1 MAVEIEGLEFQ
12 IEAKSENAAKG
23 VDALINS
30 FNKLK
35 AATKGGAGLNNISK
49 KLDAIS
55 NAKLSMSG
63 IEKIEDLTKS
73 LNSLSNVKISST
85 ISKRIT
91 EIGASLDGLNLSG
104 VEKVEALST
113 ALQNMQGI
121 QIPNMR
127 NLTGNQTAA
136 PTGTAAPA
144 VDTTGA
150 TSAGAAATAATSGI
164 TKFESQIQAAK
175 DAYKSF
181 TDSLPKGVQVA
192 GSAVS
197 AFGKF
202 TGISYPFVQA
212 KNALGALPAKI
223 KEVVGNLGTLYQKFV
238 DTGGVLGLFGRSIK
252 AVAST
257 LGSKLAAGMKNV
269 TSNLKKMNPVAQI
282 ANGKLGQL
290 FSSLK
295 RIAMYRAIRFFFSQL
310 TAAMEEGIQNLY
322 MYSSLMGGTFKGSMD
337 SLATSFQYLKN
348 SMGAMV
354 APLINMIAPAVDA
367 LIDKFAALL
376 NIVNQFFARLSGAT
390 TFTKAKKAA
399 ASYGDSISG
408 AGKSAKKAAKDIKD
422 ATVGIDEL
430 NIISKND
437 SNSGSGSGGKNYG
450 DMFETVPI
458 DSSISEF
465 TDKLK
470 AALDAG
476 DWKTLGTLLG
486 EKFNEIVDSI
496 DWSGIGHKIGYGL
509 NGAIQTAYWFLKTA
523 DFKNLGNH
531 IAELFNG
538 MLEEIDFTYVGRF
551 LVRIF
556 TSGLDFLIGG
566 LGGLNW
572 SLLGKSIGDFLKGAF
587 NEAQE
592 WIASYDW
599 NKMGKDLWKNLKAC
613 IKGIDFAGVAQSFF
627 KLLGSA
633 LAAAVSFIAGFVQG
647 IWEDITG
654 YFQEYLT
661 NDDGTKKCGLDWVA
675 GLLEGIWDGIKNIGK
690 WIKENVFDP
699 FIDGFKECF
708 GIHSP
713 STVMKEMGG
722 YVVEGFLQGLNK
734 FSEIAGKV
742 KEWAG
747 KVIEW
752 FTKGE
757 DGKGIVEHFKE
768 IGGNIVSGFK
778 DKVGGTYTT
787 VKSNVTTWASKVKDW
802 FSNNSF
808 GGVNSDTFSTFA
820 NNTIEGFRTKV
831 GSAYTN
837 TKTNVTTWASKVKEW
852 FTNSSFGGVNST
864 NFQTFAGNVIEGF
877 RTKVGSAYTTTKSN
891 MVTWATNVKEWFT
904 NSGFG
909 GVNSANF
916 QTFANNVVT
925 GFKDKIGSAYVNTK
939 SNMTTWATN
948 VKNWFSGIASAS
960 AFSGFATSVVDGF
973 KNRIGG
979 YYTAA
984 QGNMSTFGSSV
995 KSWFTAHCSYNGFYN
1010 VASDVVSGFKNGIG
1024 ELYHTCKSTI
1034 SSWGSSIISWFKDK
1048 LDVNS
1053 PSKVFYEIGGFAVAG
1068 FNNAIAQVG
1077 KSTKSVVGTWADS
1090 FTNFSPTMAL
1100 AVDTSALKYYDSAA
1114 FSKSISSN
1122 VQSSTEVSATGF
1134 REAMEDFYHEYVEP
1148 TMVQMADDMR
1158 RQADKEEK
1166 TVVQVGNRVV
1176 TDAVTTQKKANGYS
1190 FTG

>member
-91 EIGASLDGLNLSG
+91 EIGASLDSLDWSG

-127 NLTGNQTAA
+127 NITGNQTAT

-144 VDTTGA
+144 DPAGA
-150 TSAGAAATAATSGI
+150 TNAGAAATAATSGI
-164 TKFESQIQAAK
+164 TQYTSQITAAATQTRGFLGVLQGVGGVFSRAFSAVGGVALKAFQATLKGVSAAAK
-175 DAYKSF
+175 
-181 TDSLPKGVQVA
+181 
-192 GSAVS
+192 SAV
-197 AFGKF
+197 
-202 TGISYPFVQA
+202 
-212 KNALGALPAKI
+212 NACKKLG
-223 KEVVGNLGTLYQKFV
+223 
-238 DTGGVLGLFGRSIK
+238 
-252 AVAST
+252 ST
-257 LGSKLAAGMKNV
+257 IGSKLSSKVKQTTSGM
-269 TSNLKKMNPVAQI
+269 
-282 ANGKLGQL
+282 GQL

-295 RIAMYRAIRFFFSQL
+295 RIAMYRAIRFLFAQL
-310 TAAMEEGIQNLY
+310 TAAMKEGIQNLY

-430 NIISKND
+430 NIISQKD
-437 SNSGSGSGGKNYG
+437 SSGSGSGSKNYG

-531 IAELFNG
+531 IAELLNG
-538 MLEEIDFTYVGRF
+538 AMEEIDFTYLGRL
-551 LVRIF
+551 LVRGV
-556 TSGLDFLIGG
+556 TVALDFMIDL

-572 SLLGKSIGDFLKGAF
+572 SLVGKSIGDFLKGAF

-592 WIASYDW
+592 WIASYNW

-778 DKVGGTYTT
+778 DKVGGIYTT

-837 TKTNVTTWASKVKEW
+837 TKTNVTTWA
-852 FTNSSFGGVNST
+852 
-864 NFQTFAGNVIEGF
+864 
-877 RTKVGSAYTTTKSN
+877 
-891 MVTWATNVKEWFT
+891 TNVKEWFT

-939 SNMTTWATN
+939 SNMTTWASN

-1114 FSKSISSN
+1114 FSRSISSN

-1148 TMVQMADDMR
+1148 TMAQMADDMR

>member
-85 ISKRIT
+85 ISKRLT
-91 EIGASLDGLNLSG
+91 EIGASLDSLDLSG

-127 NLTGNQTAA
+127 NITGNQTAT

-144 VDTTGA
+144 DPAGA
-150 TSAGAAATAATSGI
+150 TNAGAAATAATSGI
-164 TKFESQIQAAK
+164 TQYTSQITAAATQTRGFLGVLQGVGGVFSRAFSAVGGVALKAFQAA
-175 DAYKSF
+175 
-181 TDSLPKGVQVA
+181 LKGVSTA
-192 GSAVS
+192 AKSAV
-197 AFGKF
+197 
-202 TGISYPFVQA
+202 
-212 KNALGALPAKI
+212 NACKKLG
-223 KEVVGNLGTLYQKFV
+223 
-238 DTGGVLGLFGRSIK
+238 
-252 AVAST
+252 ST
-257 LGSKLAAGMKNV
+257 IGSKLSSKVKQTTSGM
-269 TSNLKKMNPVAQI
+269 
-282 ANGKLGQL
+282 GQL

-295 RIAMYRAIRFFFSQL
+295 RIAMYRAIRFLFSQL
-310 TAAMEEGIQNLY
+310 TAAMKEGIQNLY

-430 NIISKND
+430 NIISKN
-437 SNSGSGSGGKNYG
+437 NSGSGSGGKNYG

-551 LVRIF
+551 FVRIF

-572 SLLGKSIGDFLKGAF
+572 SLVGKSIGDFSKGAF

-757 DGKGIVEHFKE
+757 DGKGIVEHFEE
-768 IGGNIVSGFK
+768 IGGNIVSSFK

-787 VKSNVTTWASKVKDW
+787 VKSNVTTWAGKVKDW

-837 TKTNVTTWASKVKEW
+837 TKANVTTWASKVKEW

-877 RTKVGSAYTTTKSN
+877 RTKVGSTYTTTKSN

-909 GVNSANF
+909 GVNSTNF

-939 SNMTTWATN
+939 SNMTTWASN

-995 KSWFTAHCSYNGFYN
+995 KSWFTAYCSYNGFYN
-1010 VASDVVSGFKNGIG
+1010 VASNVVSGFKNGIG

-1114 FSKSISSN
+1114 FSRSISSN
-1122 VQSSTEVSATGF
+1122 VQSSTEISATGF

>member
-91 EIGASLDGLNLSG
+91 EIGASLDSLDWSG

-127 NLTGNQTAA
+127 NITGNQTAT

-144 VDTTGA
+144 DPAGA
-150 TSAGAAATAATSGI
+150 TNAGAAATAATSGI
-164 TKFESQIQAAK
+164 TQYTSQITAAATQTRGFLGVLQGVGGVFSRAFSAVGGVALKAFQATLKGVSAAAK
-175 DAYKSF
+175 
-181 TDSLPKGVQVA
+181 
-192 GSAVS
+192 SAV
-197 AFGKF
+197 
-202 TGISYPFVQA
+202 
-212 KNALGALPAKI
+212 NACKKLG
-223 KEVVGNLGTLYQKFV
+223 
-238 DTGGVLGLFGRSIK
+238 
-252 AVAST
+252 ST
-257 LGSKLAAGMKNV
+257 IGSKLSSKVKQTTSGM
-269 TSNLKKMNPVAQI
+269 
-282 ANGKLGQL
+282 GQL

-295 RIAMYRAIRFFFSQL
+295 RIAMYRAIRFLFAQL
-310 TAAMEEGIQNLY
+310 TAAMKEGIQNLY

-430 NIISKND
+430 NIISQKD
-437 SNSGSGSGGKNYG
+437 SSGSGSGSKNYG

-486 EKFNEIVDSI
+486 EKFKEIVDSI

-531 IAELFNG
+531 IAELLNG
-538 MLEEIDFTYVGRF
+538 AMEEIDFTYLGRL
-551 LVRIF
+551 LVRGV
-556 TSGLDFLIGG
+556 TVALDFMIGL

-572 SLLGKSIGDFLKGAF
+572 SLVGKSIGDFLKGAF

-592 WIASYDW
+592 WIASYNW

-802 FSNNSF
+802 F
-808 GGVNSDTFSTFA
+808 
-820 NNTIEGFRTKV
+820 
-831 GSAYTN
+831 
-837 TKTNVTTWASKVKEW
+837 
-852 FTNSSFGGVNST
+852 TNSSFGGVNST

-939 SNMTTWATN
+939 SNMTTWASN

-1114 FSKSISSN
+1114 FSRSISSN

-1148 TMVQMADDMR
+1148 TMAQMADDMR

>member
-136 PTGTAAPA
+136 PTGTAAP
-144 VDTTGA
+144 VDPAGA
-150 TSAGAAATAATSGI
+150 TNAGAVATAATSGI
-164 TKFESQIQAAK
+164 TKYTSQIIAAATQTRGFLGVLQGVGGVFSRAFSAVGGVALKAFQAA
-175 DAYKSF
+175 
-181 TDSLPKGVQVA
+181 LKGVSTA
-192 GSAVS
+192 AKSAV
-197 AFGKF
+197 
-202 TGISYPFVQA
+202 
-212 KNALGALPAKI
+212 NACKKLG
-223 KEVVGNLGTLYQKFV
+223 
-238 DTGGVLGLFGRSIK
+238 
-252 AVAST
+252 ST
-257 LGSKLAAGMKNV
+257 IGSKLSSKVKQTTSGM
-269 TSNLKKMNPVAQI
+269 
-282 ANGKLGQL
+282 GQL

-295 RIAMYRAIRFFFSQL
+295 RIAMYRAIRFFFAQL
-310 TAAMEEGIQNLY
+310 TAAMKEGIQNLY

-348 SMGAMV
+348 SVGAMV

-430 NIISKND
+430 NIISQKD
-437 SNSGSGSGGKNYG
+437 SSGSGSGSKNYG

-531 IAELFNG
+531 IAELLNG
-538 MLEEIDFTYVGRF
+538 AMEEIDFTYLGRL
-551 LVRIF
+551 LVRGV
-556 TSGLDFLIGG
+556 TVALDFMIGL

-572 SLLGKSIGDFLKGAF
+572 SLVGKSIGDFFKGAF

-592 WIASYDW
+592 WIASYNW

-787 VKSNVTTWASKVKDW
+787 VKSNVTTWA
-802 FSNNSF
+802 
-808 GGVNSDTFSTFA
+808 
-820 NNTIEGFRTKV
+820 
-831 GSAYTN
+831 
-837 TKTNVTTWASKVKEW
+837 
-852 FTNSSFGGVNST
+852 
-864 NFQTFAGNVIEGF
+864 
-877 RTKVGSAYTTTKSN
+877 
-891 MVTWATNVKEWFT
+891 
-904 NSGFG
+904 
-909 GVNSANF
+909 
-916 QTFANNVVT
+916 
-925 GFKDKIGSAYVNTK
+925 
-939 SNMTTWATN
+939 TN

-984 QGNMSTFGSSV
+984 QGNMSTFGSRV

-1114 FSKSISSN
+1114 FSRSISSN

>member
-91 EIGASLDGLNLSG
+91 EIGASLDSLDWSG

-127 NLTGNQTAA
+127 NITGNQTAT

-144 VDTTGA
+144 DPAGA
-150 TSAGAAATAATSGI
+150 TNAGAAATAATSGI
-164 TKFESQIQAAK
+164 TQYTSQITAAATQTRGFLGVLQGVGGVFSRAFSAVGGVALKAFQATLKGVSAAAK
-175 DAYKSF
+175 
-181 TDSLPKGVQVA
+181 
-192 GSAVS
+192 SAV
-197 AFGKF
+197 
-202 TGISYPFVQA
+202 
-212 KNALGALPAKI
+212 NACKKLG
-223 KEVVGNLGTLYQKFV
+223 
-238 DTGGVLGLFGRSIK
+238 
-252 AVAST
+252 ST
-257 LGSKLAAGMKNV
+257 IGSKLSSKVKQTTSGM
-269 TSNLKKMNPVAQI
+269 
-282 ANGKLGQL
+282 GQL

-295 RIAMYRAIRFFFSQL
+295 RIAMYRAIRFLFAQL
-310 TAAMEEGIQNLY
+310 TAAMKEGIQNLY

-430 NIISKND
+430 NIISQKD
-437 SNSGSGSGGKNYG
+437 SSGSGSGSKNYG

-531 IAELFNG
+531 IAELLNG
-538 MLEEIDFTYVGRF
+538 AMEEIDFTYLGRL
-551 LVRIF
+551 LVRGV
-556 TSGLDFLIGG
+556 TVALDFMIGL

-572 SLLGKSIGDFLKGAF
+572 SLVGKSIGDFLKGAF

-592 WIASYDW
+592 WIASYNW

-820 NNTIEGFRTKV
+820 NN
-831 GSAYTN
+831 
-837 TKTNVTTWASKVKEW
+837 
-852 FTNSSFGGVNST
+852 
-864 NFQTFAGNVIEGF
+864 
-877 RTKVGSAYTTTKSN
+877 
-891 MVTWATNVKEWFT
+891 M
-904 NSGFG
+904 
-909 GVNSANF
+909 
-916 QTFANNVVT
+916 VT

-939 SNMTTWATN
+939 SNMTTWASN

-1114 FSKSISSN
+1114 FSRSISSN

-1148 TMVQMADDMR
+1148 TMAQMADDMR

>member
-63 IEKIEDLTKS
+63 IEKIKDLTKS

-85 ISKRIT
+85 ISKRLT
-91 EIGASLDGLNLSG
+91 EIGASLDSLDLSG

-127 NLTGNQTAA
+127 NITGNQTATPA
-136 PTGTAAPA
+136 GTATPA
-144 VDTTGA
+144 AAATNA
-150 TSAGAAATAATSGI
+150 TSAATSGVTQYTSQVTAATSA
-164 TKFESQIQAAK
+164 THNFVS
-175 DAYKSF
+175 
-181 TDSLPKGVQVA
+181 SLGKVA
-192 GSAVS
+192 GAV
-197 AFGKF
+197 GGF
-202 TGISYPFVQA
+202 TGITYPFVQV

-223 KEVVGNLGTLYQKFV
+223 KEVVGNLGTLYQQFV
-238 DTGGVLGLFGRSIK
+238 NTGGVLGLFGRSIK

-269 TSNLKKMNPVAQI
+269 TSNLKKMDPVAQI

-295 RIAMYRAIRFFFSQL
+295 RIAMYRAIRFFFAQL
-310 TAAMEEGIQNLY
+310 TAAMKEGIQNLY

-430 NIISKND
+430 NIISKN
-437 SNSGSGSGGKNYG
+437 NSGSGSGGKNYG

-572 SLLGKSIGDFLKGAF
+572 SLVGKSIGDFLKGAF

-592 WIASYDW
+592 WIASYNW

-768 IGGNIVSGFK
+768 IGGNIVSSFK

-787 VKSNVTTWASKVKDW
+787 VKSNVTTWA
-802 FSNNSF
+802 
-808 GGVNSDTFSTFA
+808 
-820 NNTIEGFRTKV
+820 
-831 GSAYTN
+831 
-837 TKTNVTTWASKVKEW
+837 
-852 FTNSSFGGVNST
+852 
-864 NFQTFAGNVIEGF
+864 
-877 RTKVGSAYTTTKSN
+877 
-891 MVTWATNVKEWFT
+891 TNVKEWFT

-909 GVNSANF
+909 GVNSTNF

-939 SNMTTWATN
+939 SNMTTWASN

-995 KSWFTAHCSYNGFYN
+995 KSWFTAYCSYNGFYN
-1010 VASDVVSGFKNGIG
+1010 VASDVVRGFKNGIG

-1034 SSWGSSIISWFKDK
+1034 SSWGSSIISWFNDK

-1114 FSKSISSN
+1114 FSRSISSN
-1122 VQSSTEVSATGF
+1122 VQSSTEISATGF

>member
-91 EIGASLDGLNLSG
+91 EIGASLDSLDLSG

-127 NLTGNQTAA
+127 NITGNQTAT

-144 VDTTGA
+144 DPAGA
-150 TSAGAAATAATSGI
+150 TNAGAAATAATSGI
-164 TKFESQIQAAK
+164 TQYTSQITAAATQTRGFLRVLQGVGGVFSRAFSAVGGVALKAFQAA
-175 DAYKSF
+175 
-181 TDSLPKGVQVA
+181 LKGVSTA
-192 GSAVS
+192 AKSAV
-197 AFGKF
+197 
-202 TGISYPFVQA
+202 
-212 KNALGALPAKI
+212 NACKKLG
-223 KEVVGNLGTLYQKFV
+223 
-238 DTGGVLGLFGRSIK
+238 
-252 AVAST
+252 ST
-257 LGSKLAAGMKNV
+257 IGSKLSSKVKQTTSGM
-269 TSNLKKMNPVAQI
+269 
-282 ANGKLGQL
+282 GQL

-310 TAAMEEGIQNLY
+310 TAAMKEGIQNLY

-348 SMGAMV
+348 STGAMV

-408 AGKSAKKAAKDIKD
+408 AGKSAKKAAKDIKG

-430 NIISKND
+430 NIISKN
-437 SNSGSGSGGKNYG
+437 NSGSGSGGKNYG

-531 IAELFNG
+531 IAELLNG
-538 MLEEIDFTYVGRF
+538 AMEEIDFTYLGRL
-551 LVRIF
+551 LVRGV
-556 TSGLDFLIGG
+556 TVALDFMIGL
-566 LGGLNW
+566 LGSLNW
-572 SLLGKSIGDFLKGAF
+572 SLVGKSIGDFLKGAF

-837 TKTNVTTWASKVKEW
+837 TKTNVTTWA
-852 FTNSSFGGVNST
+852 
-864 NFQTFAGNVIEGF
+864 
-877 RTKVGSAYTTTKSN
+877 
-891 MVTWATNVKEWFT
+891 
-904 NSGFG
+904 
-909 GVNSANF
+909 
-916 QTFANNVVT
+916 
-925 GFKDKIGSAYVNTK
+925 
-939 SNMTTWATN
+939 TN

-984 QGNMSTFGSSV
+984 QGNMSTFGSRV

-1114 FSKSISSN
+1114 FSRSISSN

>member
-136 PTGTAAPA
+136 PTGTAAP
-144 VDTTGA
+144 VDPAGA
-150 TSAGAAATAATSGI
+150 TNAGAVATAATSGI
-164 TKFESQIQAAK
+164 TKYTSQIIAATTQTRGFLGVLQGVGGVFSRAFSAVGGVALKAFQAA
-175 DAYKSF
+175 
-181 TDSLPKGVQVA
+181 LKGVSTA
-192 GSAVS
+192 AKSAV
-197 AFGKF
+197 
-202 TGISYPFVQA
+202 
-212 KNALGALPAKI
+212 NACKKLG
-223 KEVVGNLGTLYQKFV
+223 
-238 DTGGVLGLFGRSIK
+238 
-252 AVAST
+252 ST
-257 LGSKLAAGMKNV
+257 IGSKLSSKVKQTTSGM
-269 TSNLKKMNPVAQI
+269 
-282 ANGKLGQL
+282 GQL

-295 RIAMYRAIRFFFSQL
+295 RIAMYRAIRFFFAQL
-310 TAAMEEGIQNLY
+310 TAAMKEGIQNLY

-430 NIISKND
+430 NIISQKD
-437 SNSGSGSGGKNYG
+437 SSGSGSGSKNYG

-531 IAELFNG
+531 IAELLNG
-538 MLEEIDFTYVGRF
+538 AMEEIDFTYLGRL
-551 LVRIF
+551 LVRGV
-556 TSGLDFLIGG
+556 TVALDFMIGL

-572 SLLGKSIGDFLKGAF
+572 SLVGKSIGDFFKGAF

-592 WIASYDW
+592 WIASYNW

-742 KEWAG
+742 KKWAG

-984 QGNMSTFGSSV
+984 QGNMSTFGSRV

-1114 FSKSISSN
+1114 FSRSISSN

>member
-73 LNSLSNVKISST
+73 LNSLSNVKLSST

-91 EIGASLDGLNLSG
+91 EIGASLDSLDWSG

-127 NLTGNQTAA
+127 NITGNQTAT

-144 VDTTGA
+144 DPAGA
-150 TSAGAAATAATSGI
+150 TNAGAAATAATSGI
-164 TKFESQIQAAK
+164 TQYTSQITAAATQTRGFLGVLQGVGGVFSRAFSAVGGVALKAFQAA
-175 DAYKSF
+175 
-181 TDSLPKGVQVA
+181 LKGVSTAAKAAVNA
-192 GSAVS
+192 CKKLGS
-197 AFGKF
+197 
-202 TGISYPFVQA
+202 TI
-212 KNALGALPAKI
+212 
-223 KEVVGNLGTLYQKFV
+223 
-238 DTGGVLGLFGRSIK
+238 
-252 AVAST
+252 
-257 LGSKLAAGMKNV
+257 GSKLSSKVKQTTSGM
-269 TSNLKKMNPVAQI
+269 
-282 ANGKLGQL
+282 GQL

-295 RIAMYRAIRFFFSQL
+295 RIAMYRAIRFLFAQL
-310 TAAMEEGIQNLY
+310 TAAMKEGIQNLY

-430 NIISKND
+430 NIISQKD
-437 SNSGSGSGGKNYG
+437 SSGSGSGSKNYG

-531 IAELFNG
+531 IAELLNG
-538 MLEEIDFTYVGRF
+538 AMEEIDFTYLGRL
-551 LVRIF
+551 LVRGV
-556 TSGLDFLIGG
+556 TVALDFMIGL

-572 SLLGKSIGDFLKGAF
+572 SLVGKSIGDFLKGAF

-592 WIASYDW
+592 WIASYNW

-613 IKGIDFAGVAQSFF
+613 IKGIDFAGAAQSFF

-787 VKSNVTTWASKVKDW
+787 VKSNVTTWASKVK
-802 FSNNSF
+802 
-808 GGVNSDTFSTFA
+808 
-820 NNTIEGFRTKV
+820 
-831 GSAYTN
+831 
-837 TKTNVTTWASKVKEW
+837 EW

-948 VKNWFSGIASAS
+948 VK
-960 AFSGFATSVVDGF
+960 
-973 KNRIGG
+973 
-979 YYTAA
+979 
-984 QGNMSTFGSSV
+984 
-995 KSWFTAHCSYNGFYN
+995 SWFTAHCSYNGFYN
-1010 VASDVVSGFKNGIG
+1010 VASDVVSGFKNGIS

-1114 FSKSISSN
+1114 FSRSISSN

-1148 TMVQMADDMR
+1148 TMAQMADDMR

>member
-85 ISKRIT
+85 ISKRLT
-91 EIGASLDGLNLSG
+91 EIGASLDSLDLSG

-127 NLTGNQTAA
+127 NITGNQTAT

-144 VDTTGA
+144 DPAGA
-150 TSAGAAATAATSGI
+150 TNAGAAATAATSGI
-164 TKFESQIQAAK
+164 TQYTSQITAAATQTRGFLGVLQGVGGVFSRAFSAVGGVALKAFQAA
-175 DAYKSF
+175 
-181 TDSLPKGVQVA
+181 LKGVSTA
-192 GSAVS
+192 AKSAV
-197 AFGKF
+197 
-202 TGISYPFVQA
+202 
-212 KNALGALPAKI
+212 NACKKLG
-223 KEVVGNLGTLYQKFV
+223 
-238 DTGGVLGLFGRSIK
+238 
-252 AVAST
+252 ST
-257 LGSKLAAGMKNV
+257 IGSKLSSKVKQTTSGM
-269 TSNLKKMNPVAQI
+269 
-282 ANGKLGQL
+282 GQL

-295 RIAMYRAIRFFFSQL
+295 RIAMYRAIRFLFSQL
-310 TAAMEEGIQNLY
+310 TAAMKEGIQNLY

-354 APLINMIAPAVDA
+354 APLINMIAPAVDT

-430 NIISKND
+430 NIISKN
-437 SNSGSGSGGKNYG
+437 NSGSGSGGKNYG

-531 IAELFNG
+531 IAELLNG
-538 MLEEIDFTYVGRF
+538 AMEEIDFTYLGRL
-551 LVRIF
+551 LVRGV
-556 TSGLDFLIGG
+556 TVALDFMIGL

-572 SLLGKSIGDFLKGAF
+572 SLVGKSIGDFLKGAF

-592 WIASYDW
+592 WIASYNW

-654 YFQEYLT
+654 YFQKYLT

-768 IGGNIVSGFK
+768 IGGNIVSSFK

-787 VKSNVTTWASKVKDW
+787 VKS
-802 FSNNSF
+802 
-808 GGVNSDTFSTFA
+808 
-820 NNTIEGFRTKV
+820 
-831 GSAYTN
+831 
-837 TKTNVTTWASKVKEW
+837 NVTTWASKVKEW

-877 RTKVGSAYTTTKSN
+877 RTKVGSTYTTTKSN

-909 GVNSANF
+909 GVNSTNF

-939 SNMTTWATN
+939 SNMTTWASN

-995 KSWFTAHCSYNGFYN
+995 KSWFTAYCSYNGFYN
-1010 VASDVVSGFKNGIG
+1010 VASNVVSGFKNGIG

-1048 LDVNS
+1048 LDVDS

-1068 FNNAIAQVG
+1068 FNNAITQVG

-1114 FSKSISSN
+1114 FSRSISSN
-1122 VQSSTEVSATGF
+1122 VQSSTEISATGF

>member
-91 EIGASLDGLNLSG
+91 EIGTSLDGLNWSG

-127 NLTGNQTAA
+127 NITGNQTAT

-144 VDTTGA
+144 DPAGA
-150 TSAGAAATAATSGI
+150 TNAGAAATAATSGI
-164 TKFESQIQAAK
+164 TQYTSQITAAATQTRGFLGVLQGVGSVFSRAFSAVGGVALKAFQAA
-175 DAYKSF
+175 
-181 TDSLPKGVQVA
+181 LKGVSTA
-192 GSAVS
+192 AKSAV
-197 AFGKF
+197 
-202 TGISYPFVQA
+202 
-212 KNALGALPAKI
+212 NACKKLG
-223 KEVVGNLGTLYQKFV
+223 
-238 DTGGVLGLFGRSIK
+238 
-252 AVAST
+252 ST
-257 LGSKLAAGMKNV
+257 IGSKLSSKVKQTTSGM
-269 TSNLKKMNPVAQI
+269 
-282 ANGKLGQL
+282 GQL

-295 RIAMYRAIRFFFSQL
+295 RIAMYRAIRFLFAQL
-310 TAAMEEGIQNLY
+310 TAAMKEGIQNLY

-430 NIISKND
+430 NIISQKD
-437 SNSGSGSGGKNYG
+437 SSGSGSGSKNYG

-531 IAELFNG
+531 IAELLNG
-538 MLEEIDFTYVGRF
+538 AMEEIDFTYLGRL
-551 LVRIF
+551 LVRGV
-556 TSGLDFLIGG
+556 TVALDFMIGL

-572 SLLGKSIGDFLKGAF
+572 SLVGKSIGDFLKGAF

-592 WIASYDW
+592 WIASYNW

-613 IKGIDFAGVAQSFF
+613 IEGIDFAGVAQSFF

-633 LAAAVSFIAGFVQG
+633 LAAAVSFIAGFVQD

-708 GIHSP
+708 DIHSP

-852 FTNSSFGGVNST
+852 FT
-864 NFQTFAGNVIEGF
+864 
-877 RTKVGSAYTTTKSN
+877 
-891 MVTWATNVKEWFT
+891 
-904 NSGFG
+904 
-909 GVNSANF
+909 
-916 QTFANNVVT
+916 
-925 GFKDKIGSAYVNTK
+925 
-939 SNMTTWATN
+939 
-948 VKNWFSGIASAS
+948 
-960 AFSGFATSVVDGF
+960 
-973 KNRIGG
+973 
-979 YYTAA
+979 
-984 QGNMSTFGSSV
+984 
-995 KSWFTAHCSYNGFYN
+995 AHCSYNGFYN

-1114 FSKSISSN
+1114 FSRSISSN

-1148 TMVQMADDMR
+1148 TMAQMADDMR

>member
-85 ISKRIT
+85 ISKRLT
-91 EIGASLDGLNLSG
+91 EIGASLDSLDLSG

-127 NLTGNQTAA
+127 NLTGNQTATPA
-136 PTGTAAPA
+136 GTATPA
-144 VDTTGA
+144 AAATNA
-150 TSAGAAATAATSGI
+150 TSAATSGVTQYTSQVTAATSA
-164 TKFESQIQAAK
+164 THNFVS
-175 DAYKSF
+175 
-181 TDSLPKGVQVA
+181 SLGKVA
-192 GSAVS
+192 GVV
-197 AFGKF
+197 GGF
-202 TGISYPFVQA
+202 TGITYPFVQA
-212 KNALGALPAKI
+212 KNTLGALPAKI
-223 KEVVGNLGTLYQKFV
+223 KEVVGNLGTLYQQFV
-238 DTGGVLGLFGRSIK
+238 NTGGVLGLFGRSIK

-295 RIAMYRAIRFFFSQL
+295 RIAMYRAIRFFFAQL
-310 TAAMEEGIQNLY
+310 TAAMKEGIQNLY

-430 NIISKND
+430 NIISKN
-437 SNSGSGSGGKNYG
+437 NSGSGSGGKNYG

-572 SLLGKSIGDFLKGAF
+572 SLVGKSIGDFLKGAF

-592 WIASYDW
+592 WIASYNW

-787 VKSNVTTWASKVKDW
+787 VKSNVTTWASKVK
-802 FSNNSF
+802 
-808 GGVNSDTFSTFA
+808 
-820 NNTIEGFRTKV
+820 
-831 GSAYTN
+831 
-837 TKTNVTTWASKVKEW
+837 EW
-852 FTNSSFGGVNST
+852 FTNTSFGGVNST
-864 NFQTFAGNVIEGF
+864 NFQTFAGNIIEGF
-877 RTKVGSAYTTTKSN
+877 RTKVGSTYTTTKSN

-909 GVNSANF
+909 GVNSTNF

-939 SNMTTWATN
+939 SNMTTWASN

-995 KSWFTAHCSYNGFYN
+995 KSWFTAYCSYNGFYN
-1010 VASDVVSGFKNGIG
+1010 VASNVVSGFKNGIG

-1114 FSKSISSN
+1114 FSRSISSN
-1122 VQSSTEVSATGF
+1122 VQSSTEISATGF

>member
-91 EIGASLDGLNLSG
+91 EIGASLDSLDWSG

-127 NLTGNQTAA
+127 NITGNQTAT

-144 VDTTGA
+144 DPAGA
-150 TSAGAAATAATSGI
+150 TNAGAAATAATSGI
-164 TKFESQIQAAK
+164 TQYTSQITAAATQTRGFLGVLQGVGGVFSRAFSAVGGVALKAFQATLKGVSTAAK
-175 DAYKSF
+175 
-181 TDSLPKGVQVA
+181 
-192 GSAVS
+192 SAV
-197 AFGKF
+197 
-202 TGISYPFVQA
+202 
-212 KNALGALPAKI
+212 NACKKLG
-223 KEVVGNLGTLYQKFV
+223 
-238 DTGGVLGLFGRSIK
+238 
-252 AVAST
+252 ST
-257 LGSKLAAGMKNV
+257 IGSKLSSKVKQTTSGM
-269 TSNLKKMNPVAQI
+269 
-282 ANGKLGQL
+282 GQL

-295 RIAMYRAIRFFFSQL
+295 RIALYRTIRFFFAQL
-310 TAAMEEGIQNLY
+310 TAAMKEGIQNLY

-430 NIISKND
+430 NIISQKD
-437 SNSGSGSGGKNYG
+437 SSGSGSGSKNYG

-531 IAELFNG
+531 IAELLNG
-538 MLEEIDFTYVGRF
+538 AMEEIDFTYLGRL
-551 LVRIF
+551 LVRGV
-556 TSGLDFLIGG
+556 TVALDFMIGL

-572 SLLGKSIGDFLKGAF
+572 SLVGKSIGDFLKGAF

-592 WIASYDW
+592 WIASYNW

-864 NFQTFAGNVIEGF
+864 NFQTFA
-877 RTKVGSAYTTTKSN
+877 
-891 MVTWATNVKEWFT
+891 
-904 NSGFG
+904 
-909 GVNSANF
+909 
-916 QTFANNVVT
+916 NNVVT

-939 SNMTTWATN
+939 SNMTTWASY

-1114 FSKSISSN
+1114 FSRSISSN

-1148 TMVQMADDMR
+1148 TMAQMADDMR

>member
-91 EIGASLDGLNLSG
+91 EIGASLDSLDWSG

-127 NLTGNQTAA
+127 NITGNQTAT
-136 PTGTAAPA
+136 PTGTAAP
-144 VDTTGA
+144 VDPAGA
-150 TSAGAAATAATSGI
+150 TNAGAAATAATSGI
-164 TKFESQIQAAK
+164 TKYTSQIIAAATQTRGFLGVLQGVGGVFSRAFSAVGGVALKAFQAVLKGVSTAAK
-175 DAYKSF
+175 
-181 TDSLPKGVQVA
+181 
-192 GSAVS
+192 SAV
-197 AFGKF
+197 
-202 TGISYPFVQA
+202 
-212 KNALGALPAKI
+212 NACKKLG
-223 KEVVGNLGTLYQKFV
+223 
-238 DTGGVLGLFGRSIK
+238 
-252 AVAST
+252 ST
-257 LGSKLAAGMKNV
+257 IGSKLSSKVKQTTSGM
-269 TSNLKKMNPVAQI
+269 
-282 ANGKLGQL
+282 GQL

-310 TAAMEEGIQNLY
+310 TAAMKEGIQNLY

-337 SLATSFQYLKN
+337 SLATSFQYLNN

-430 NIISKND
+430 NIISKN
-437 SNSGSGSGGKNYG
+437 NSGSGSGGKNYG

-531 IAELFNG
+531 IAELLNG
-538 MLEEIDFTYVGRF
+538 AMEEIDFTYLGRL
-551 LVRIF
+551 LVRGV
-556 TSGLDFLIGG
+556 TVALDFMIGL

-572 SLLGKSIGDFLKGAF
+572 SLVGKSIGDFLKGAF

-592 WIASYDW
+592 WIASYNW

-654 YFQEYLT
+654 YFQKYLT

-675 GLLEGIWDGIKNIGK
+675 GLLEGIWDGIKNIGE

-768 IGGNIVSGFK
+768 IGGNIVSSFK

-787 VKSNVTTWASKVKDW
+787 VKS
-802 FSNNSF
+802 
-808 GGVNSDTFSTFA
+808 
-820 NNTIEGFRTKV
+820 
-831 GSAYTN
+831 
-837 TKTNVTTWASKVKEW
+837 NVTTWASKVKEW

-877 RTKVGSAYTTTKSN
+877 RTKVGSTYTTTKSN

-909 GVNSANF
+909 GVNSTNF

-939 SNMTTWATN
+939 SNMTTWASN

-995 KSWFTAHCSYNGFYN
+995 KSWFTAYCSYNGFYN
-1010 VASDVVSGFKNGIG
+1010 VASNVVSGFKNGIG

-1114 FSKSISSN
+1114 FSRSISSN

-1134 REAMEDFYHEYVEP
+1134 REVMEDFYHEYVEP

-1158 RQADKEEK
+1158 RQADKKEK

>member
-91 EIGASLDGLNLSG
+91 EIGASLDSLDWSG

-127 NLTGNQTAA
+127 NITGNQTAT

-144 VDTTGA
+144 DPAGA
-150 TSAGAAATAATSGI
+150 TNAGAAATAATSGI
-164 TKFESQIQAAK
+164 TQYTSQITAAATQTRGFLGVLQGVGGVFSRAFSAVGGVALKALQAA
-175 DAYKSF
+175 
-181 TDSLPKGVQVA
+181 LKGVSTA
-192 GSAVS
+192 AKSAV
-197 AFGKF
+197 
-202 TGISYPFVQA
+202 
-212 KNALGALPAKI
+212 NACKKLG
-223 KEVVGNLGTLYQKFV
+223 
-238 DTGGVLGLFGRSIK
+238 
-252 AVAST
+252 ST
-257 LGSKLAAGMKNV
+257 IGSKLSSKVKQTTSGM
-269 TSNLKKMNPVAQI
+269 
-282 ANGKLGQL
+282 GQL

-295 RIAMYRAIRFFFSQL
+295 RIAMYRAIRFLFAQL
-310 TAAMEEGIQNLY
+310 TAAMKEGIQNLY

-430 NIISKND
+430 NIINQKD
-437 SNSGSGSGGKNYG
+437 SSGSGSGSKNYG

-531 IAELFNG
+531 IAELLNG
-538 MLEEIDFTYVGRF
+538 AMEEIDFTYLGRL
-551 LVRIF
+551 LVRGV
-556 TSGLDFLIGG
+556 TVALDFMIGL

-572 SLLGKSIGDFLKGAF
+572 NLVGKSIGDFLKGAF

-592 WIASYDW
+592 WIASYNW

-613 IKGIDFAGVAQSFF
+613 IKGIDFAGVAQSYWVLLWRLRLALSQVSCRVSGRT
-627 KLLGSA
+627 LLGISRNISPMMTA
-633 LAAAVSFIAGFVQG
+633 RKGAVL
-647 IWEDITG
+647 TG
-654 YFQEYLT
+654 
-661 NDDGTKKCGLDWVA
+661 
-675 GLLEGIWDGIKNIGK
+675 
-690 WIKENVFDP
+690 
-699 FIDGFKECF
+699 
-708 GIHSP
+708 
-713 STVMKEMGG
+713 
-722 YVVEGFLQGLNK
+722 
-734 FSEIAGKV
+734 
-742 KEWAG
+742 
-747 KVIEW
+747 
-752 FTKGE
+752 
-757 DGKGIVEHFKE
+757 
-768 IGGNIVSGFK
+768 
-778 DKVGGTYTT
+778 
-787 VKSNVTTWASKVKDW
+787 
-802 FSNNSF
+802 
-808 GGVNSDTFSTFA
+808 
-820 NNTIEGFRTKV
+820 
-831 GSAYTN
+831 
-837 TKTNVTTWASKVKEW
+837 
-852 FTNSSFGGVNST
+852 
-864 NFQTFAGNVIEGF
+864 
-877 RTKVGSAYTTTKSN
+877 
-891 MVTWATNVKEWFT
+891 
-904 NSGFG
+904 
-909 GVNSANF
+909 
-916 QTFANNVVT
+916 
-925 GFKDKIGSAYVNTK
+925 
-939 SNMTTWATN
+939 
-948 VKNWFSGIASAS
+948 
-960 AFSGFATSVVDGF
+960 
-973 KNRIGG
+973 
-979 YYTAA
+979 
-984 QGNMSTFGSSV
+984 
-995 KSWFTAHCSYNGFYN
+995 
-1010 VASDVVSGFKNGIG
+1010 
-1024 ELYHTCKSTI
+1024 
-1034 SSWGSSIISWFKDK
+1034 
-1048 LDVNS
+1048 
-1053 PSKVFYEIGGFAVAG
+1053 
-1068 FNNAIAQVG
+1068 
-1077 KSTKSVVGTWADS
+1077 
-1090 FTNFSPTMAL
+1090 
-1100 AVDTSALKYYDSAA
+1100 
-1114 FSKSISSN
+1114 
-1122 VQSSTEVSATGF
+1122 
-1134 REAMEDFYHEYVEP
+1134 
-1148 TMVQMADDMR
+1148 
-1158 RQADKEEK
+1158 
-1166 TVVQVGNRVV
+1166 
-1176 TDAVTTQKKANGYS
+1176 
-1190 FTG
+1190 

>member
-91 EIGASLDGLNLSG
+91 EIGASLDSLEWSG

-127 NLTGNQTAA
+127 NITGNQTAT

-144 VDTTGA
+144 DPAGA
-150 TSAGAAATAATSGI
+150 TNAGAAATAATSGI
-164 TKFESQIQAAK
+164 TQYTSQITAAATQTRGFLGVLQGVGGVFSRAFSAVGGVALKAFQATLKGVSVAAK
-175 DAYKSF
+175 
-181 TDSLPKGVQVA
+181 
-192 GSAVS
+192 SAV
-197 AFGKF
+197 
-202 TGISYPFVQA
+202 
-212 KNALGALPAKI
+212 NACKKLG
-223 KEVVGNLGTLYQKFV
+223 
-238 DTGGVLGLFGRSIK
+238 
-252 AVAST
+252 ST
-257 LGSKLAAGMKNV
+257 IGSKLSSKVKQTTSGM
-269 TSNLKKMNPVAQI
+269 
-282 ANGKLGQL
+282 GQL

-295 RIAMYRAIRFFFSQL
+295 RIAMYRAIRFLFAQL
-310 TAAMEEGIQNLY
+310 TAAMKEGIQNLY

-430 NIISKND
+430 NIISQKD
-437 SNSGSGSGGKNYG
+437 SSGSGSGSKNYG

-531 IAELFNG
+531 IAELLNG
-538 MLEEIDFTYVGRF
+538 AMEEIDFTYLGRL
-551 LVRIF
+551 LVRGV
-556 TSGLDFLIGG
+556 TVALDFMIGL

-572 SLLGKSIGDFLKGAF
+572 SLVGKSIGDFLKGAF

-592 WIASYDW
+592 WIASYNW

-891 MVTWATNVKEWFT
+891 MVTWA
-904 NSGFG
+904 S
-909 GVNSANF
+909 
-916 QTFANNVVT
+916 
-925 GFKDKIGSAYVNTK
+925 
-939 SNMTTWATN
+939 N

-1114 FSKSISSN
+1114 FSRSISSN

-1148 TMVQMADDMR
+1148 TMAQMADDMR

>member
-91 EIGASLDGLNLSG
+91 EIGASLNSLDWSG

-127 NLTGNQTAA
+127 NITGNQTAT

-144 VDTTGA
+144 DPVGA
-150 TSAGAAATAATSGI
+150 TNAGAAATAATSGI
-164 TKFESQIQAAK
+164 TQYTSQITAAATQTRGFLGVLQGVGGVFSRAFSAVGGVALKAFQAA
-175 DAYKSF
+175 
-181 TDSLPKGVQVA
+181 LKGVSTA
-192 GSAVS
+192 AKSAV
-197 AFGKF
+197 
-202 TGISYPFVQA
+202 
-212 KNALGALPAKI
+212 NACKKLG
-223 KEVVGNLGTLYQKFV
+223 
-238 DTGGVLGLFGRSIK
+238 
-252 AVAST
+252 ST
-257 LGSKLAAGMKNV
+257 IGSKLSSKVKQTTSGM
-269 TSNLKKMNPVAQI
+269 
-282 ANGKLGQL
+282 GQL

-295 RIAMYRAIRFFFSQL
+295 RIAMYRAIRFFFAQL
-310 TAAMEEGIQNLY
+310 TAAMKEGIQNLY

-430 NIISKND
+430 NIISQKD
-437 SNSGSGSGGKNYG
+437 SSGSGSGSKNYG

-531 IAELFNG
+531 IAELLNG
-538 MLEEIDFTYVGRF
+538 AMEEIDFTYLGRL
-551 LVRIF
+551 LVRGV
-556 TSGLDFLIGG
+556 TVALDFMIGL

-572 SLLGKSIGDFLKGAF
+572 SLVGKSIGDFFKGAF

-592 WIASYDW
+592 WIASYNW

-787 VKSNVTTWASKVKDW
+787 VKSNVTTWASKVK
-802 FSNNSF
+802 
-808 GGVNSDTFSTFA
+808 
-820 NNTIEGFRTKV
+820 
-831 GSAYTN
+831 
-837 TKTNVTTWASKVKEW
+837 EW

-909 GVNSANF
+909 GVNFANF

-984 QGNMSTFGSSV
+984 QGNMSTFGSRV

-1114 FSKSISSN
+1114 FSRSISSN
-1122 VQSSTEVSATGF
+1122 VQSCTEVSATGF

>member
-136 PTGTAAPA
+136 PTGTAAP
-144 VDTTGA
+144 VDPAGA
-150 TSAGAAATAATSGI
+150 TNAGAVATAATSGI
-164 TKFESQIQAAK
+164 TKYTAQIIAAATQTRGFLGVLQGVGGVFSRAFSAVGGVALKAFQAA
-175 DAYKSF
+175 
-181 TDSLPKGVQVA
+181 LKGVSTA
-192 GSAVS
+192 AKSAV
-197 AFGKF
+197 
-202 TGISYPFVQA
+202 
-212 KNALGALPAKI
+212 NACKKLG
-223 KEVVGNLGTLYQKFV
+223 
-238 DTGGVLGLFGRSIK
+238 
-252 AVAST
+252 ST
-257 LGSKLAAGMKNV
+257 IGSKLSSKVKQTTSGM
-269 TSNLKKMNPVAQI
+269 
-282 ANGKLGQL
+282 GQL

-295 RIAMYRAIRFFFSQL
+295 RIAMYRAIRFFFAQL
-310 TAAMEEGIQNLY
+310 TAAMKEGIQNLY

-430 NIISKND
+430 NIISQKD
-437 SNSGSGSGGKNYG
+437 SSGSGSGSKNYG
-450 DMFETVPI
+450 DMFENVPI

-509 NGAIQTAYWFLKTA
+509 NGTIQTAYWFLKTA

-531 IAELFNG
+531 IAELLNG
-538 MLEEIDFTYVGRF
+538 AMEEIDFTYLGRL
-551 LVRIF
+551 LVRGV
-556 TSGLDFLIGG
+556 TVALDFMIGL

-572 SLLGKSIGDFLKGAF
+572 SLVGKSIGDFFKGAF

-592 WIASYDW
+592 WIASYNW

-778 DKVGGTYTT
+778 DKVRGTYTT

-984 QGNMSTFGSSV
+984 QGNMSTFGSRV

-1114 FSKSISSN
+1114 FSRSISSN

-1176 TDAVTTQKKANGYS
+1176 TDAVTTQKKVNGYS

>member
-91 EIGASLDGLNLSG
+91 EIGASLDSLDWSG

-127 NLTGNQTAA
+127 NITGNQTAT

-144 VDTTGA
+144 DPAGA
-150 TSAGAAATAATSGI
+150 TNAGAAATAATSGI
-164 TKFESQIQAAK
+164 TQYTSQITAAATQTRGFLGVLQGVGGVFSRAFSAVGGVALKAFQATLKGVSAAAK
-175 DAYKSF
+175 
-181 TDSLPKGVQVA
+181 
-192 GSAVS
+192 SAV
-197 AFGKF
+197 
-202 TGISYPFVQA
+202 
-212 KNALGALPAKI
+212 NACKKLG
-223 KEVVGNLGTLYQKFV
+223 
-238 DTGGVLGLFGRSIK
+238 
-252 AVAST
+252 ST
-257 LGSKLAAGMKNV
+257 IGSKLSSKVKQTTSGM
-269 TSNLKKMNPVAQI
+269 
-282 ANGKLGQL
+282 GQL

-295 RIAMYRAIRFFFSQL
+295 RIAMYRAIRFLFAQL
-310 TAAMEEGIQNLY
+310 TAAMKEGIQNLY

-430 NIISKND
+430 NIISQKD
-437 SNSGSGSGGKNYG
+437 SSGSGSGSKNYG

-531 IAELFNG
+531 IAELLNG
-538 MLEEIDFTYVGRF
+538 AMEEIDFTYLGRL
-551 LVRIF
+551 LVRGV
-556 TSGLDFLIGG
+556 TVALDFMIGL

-572 SLLGKSIGDFLKGAF
+572 SLVGKSIGDFLKGAF

-592 WIASYDW
+592 WIASYNW

-864 NFQTFAGNVIEGF
+864 NFQTFA
-877 RTKVGSAYTTTKSN
+877 
-891 MVTWATNVKEWFT
+891 
-904 NSGFG
+904 
-909 GVNSANF
+909 
-916 QTFANNVVT
+916 NNVVT

-939 SNMTTWATN
+939 SNMTTWASN

-1114 FSKSISSN
+1114 FSRSISSN
-1122 VQSSTEVSATGF
+1122 VQSSTEISATGF

>member
-91 EIGASLDGLNLSG
+91 EIGASLDSLDWSG

-127 NLTGNQTAA
+127 NITGNQTAT

-144 VDTTGA
+144 DPAGA
-150 TSAGAAATAATSGI
+150 TNAGAAATAATSGI
-164 TKFESQIQAAK
+164 TQYTSQITAAATQTRGFLGVLQGVGGVFSRAFSAVGGVALKAFQATLKGVSAAAK
-175 DAYKSF
+175 
-181 TDSLPKGVQVA
+181 
-192 GSAVS
+192 SAV
-197 AFGKF
+197 
-202 TGISYPFVQA
+202 
-212 KNALGALPAKI
+212 NACKKLG
-223 KEVVGNLGTLYQKFV
+223 
-238 DTGGVLGLFGRSIK
+238 
-252 AVAST
+252 ST
-257 LGSKLAAGMKNV
+257 IGSKLSSKVKQTTSGM
-269 TSNLKKMNPVAQI
+269 
-282 ANGKLGQL
+282 GQL

-295 RIAMYRAIRFFFSQL
+295 RIAMYRAIRFLFAQL
-310 TAAMEEGIQNLY
+310 TAAMKEGIQNLY

-430 NIISKND
+430 NIISQKD
-437 SNSGSGSGGKNYG
+437 SSGSGSGSKNYG

-531 IAELFNG
+531 IAELLNG
-538 MLEEIDFTYVGRF
+538 AMEEIDFTYLGRL
-551 LVRIF
+551 LVRGV
-556 TSGLDFLIGG
+556 TVALDFMIGL

-572 SLLGKSIGDFLKGAF
+572 SLVGKSIGDFLKGAF

-592 WIASYDW
+592 WIASYNW

-808 GGVNSDTFSTFA
+808 GGVNS
-820 NNTIEGFRTKV
+820 
-831 GSAYTN
+831 
-837 TKTNVTTWASKVKEW
+837 
-852 FTNSSFGGVNST
+852 T

-939 SNMTTWATN
+939 SNMTTWASN

-1114 FSKSISSN
+1114 FSRSISSN

-1148 TMVQMADDMR
+1148 TMAQMADDMR

>member
-73 LNSLSNVKISST
+73 LNSLSNAKISST

-91 EIGASLDGLNLSG
+91 EIGASLDSLDWSG

-127 NLTGNQTAA
+127 NITGNQTAT

-144 VDTTGA
+144 DPAGA
-150 TSAGAAATAATSGI
+150 TNAGAAATAATSGI
-164 TKFESQIQAAK
+164 TQYTSQITAAATQTRGFLGVLQGVGGVFSRAFSAVGGVALKAFQATLKGVSAAAK
-175 DAYKSF
+175 
-181 TDSLPKGVQVA
+181 
-192 GSAVS
+192 SAV
-197 AFGKF
+197 
-202 TGISYPFVQA
+202 
-212 KNALGALPAKI
+212 NACKKLG
-223 KEVVGNLGTLYQKFV
+223 
-238 DTGGVLGLFGRSIK
+238 
-252 AVAST
+252 ST
-257 LGSKLAAGMKNV
+257 IGSKLSSKVKQTTSGM
-269 TSNLKKMNPVAQI
+269 
-282 ANGKLGQL
+282 GQL

-295 RIAMYRAIRFFFSQL
+295 RIAMYRAIRFFFAQL
-310 TAAMEEGIQNLY
+310 TAAMKEGIQNLY

-430 NIISKND
+430 NIISQKD
-437 SNSGSGSGGKNYG
+437 SSGSGSGSKNYG

-531 IAELFNG
+531 IAELLNG
-538 MLEEIDFTYVGRF
+538 AMEEIDFTYLGRL
-551 LVRIF
+551 LVRGV
-556 TSGLDFLIGG
+556 TVALDFMIGL

-572 SLLGKSIGDFLKGAF
+572 SLVGKSIGDFLKGAF

-592 WIASYDW
+592 WIASYNW

-864 NFQTFAGNVIEGF
+864 NFQTFA
-877 RTKVGSAYTTTKSN
+877 
-891 MVTWATNVKEWFT
+891 
-904 NSGFG
+904 
-909 GVNSANF
+909 
-916 QTFANNVVT
+916 NNVVT

-1114 FSKSISSN
+1114 FSRSISSN

-1148 TMVQMADDMR
+1148 TMAQMADDMR

>member
-85 ISKRIT
+85 ISKRLT
-91 EIGASLDGLNLSG
+91 EIGASLDSLDWSG

-127 NLTGNQTAA
+127 NITGNQAA
-136 PTGTAAPA
+136 TPTGTAAPA
-144 VDTTGA
+144 DPAGA
-150 TSAGAAATAATSGI
+150 TNAGAAATAATSGI
-164 TKFESQIQAAK
+164 TQYTSQITAAATQTRGFLGVLQGVGGVFSRAFSAVGGVALKAFQAA
-175 DAYKSF
+175 
-181 TDSLPKGVQVA
+181 LKGVSTA
-192 GSAVS
+192 AKSAV
-197 AFGKF
+197 
-202 TGISYPFVQA
+202 
-212 KNALGALPAKI
+212 NACKKLG
-223 KEVVGNLGTLYQKFV
+223 
-238 DTGGVLGLFGRSIK
+238 
-252 AVAST
+252 ST
-257 LGSKLAAGMKNV
+257 IGSKLSSKVKQTTSGM
-269 TSNLKKMNPVAQI
+269 
-282 ANGKLGQL
+282 GQL

-295 RIAMYRAIRFFFSQL
+295 RIAMYRTIRFFFSQL
-310 TAAMEEGIQNLY
+310 TAAMKEGIQNLY

-422 ATVGIDEL
+422 STVGIDEL
-430 NIISKND
+430 NIISQKD
-437 SNSGSGSGGKNYG
+437 SSGSGSGSKNYG

-531 IAELFNG
+531 IAELLNG
-538 MLEEIDFTYVGRF
+538 AMEEIDFTYLGRL
-551 LVRIF
+551 LVRGV
-556 TSGLDFLIGG
+556 TVALDFMIGL

-572 SLLGKSIGDFLKGAF
+572 SLVGKSIGDFLKGAF

-592 WIASYDW
+592 WVASYNW

-633 LAAAVSFIAGFVQG
+633 LAAAVSFVAGFVQG
-647 IWEDITG
+647 IWEDING
-654 YFQEYLT
+654 YFQKYLT

-675 GLLEGIWDGIKNIGK
+675 GLLEGIWDGIKNIRK

-722 YVVEGFLQGLNK
+722 YVVEGFLQGLNE

-787 VKSNVTTWASKVKDW
+787 VKSNVTTWASKVK
-802 FSNNSF
+802 
-808 GGVNSDTFSTFA
+808 
-820 NNTIEGFRTKV
+820 
-831 GSAYTN
+831 
-837 TKTNVTTWASKVKEW
+837 EW
-852 FTNSSFGGVNST
+852 FTNTSFGGVNST
-864 NFQTFAGNVIEGF
+864 
-877 RTKVGSAYTTTKSN
+877 
-891 MVTWATNVKEWFT
+891 
-904 NSGFG
+904 
-909 GVNSANF
+909 NF

-939 SNMTTWATN
+939 SNMTTWASN

-1024 ELYHTCKSTI
+1024 ELYHTCESTI
-1034 SSWGSSIISWFKDK
+1034 STWGSSIISWFKDK

-1068 FNNAIAQVG
+1068 FNNAITQVG

-1114 FSKSISSN
+1114 FSRSISSN
-1122 VQSSTEVSATGF
+1122 VQSSTEISATGF

>member
-85 ISKRIT
+85 ISKRLT
-91 EIGASLDGLNLSG
+91 EIGASLDSLDLSG

-127 NLTGNQTAA
+127 NITGNQTAT

-144 VDTTGA
+144 DPAGA
-150 TSAGAAATAATSGI
+150 TNAGAAATAATSSI
-164 TKFESQIQAAK
+164 TQYTSQITAAATQTRGFLGVLQGVGGVFSRAFSAVGGVALKTFQAA
-175 DAYKSF
+175 
-181 TDSLPKGVQVA
+181 LKGVSTA
-192 GSAVS
+192 AKSAV
-197 AFGKF
+197 
-202 TGISYPFVQA
+202 
-212 KNALGALPAKI
+212 NACKKLG
-223 KEVVGNLGTLYQKFV
+223 
-238 DTGGVLGLFGRSIK
+238 
-252 AVAST
+252 ST
-257 LGSKLAAGMKNV
+257 IGSKLSSKVKQTTSGM
-269 TSNLKKMNPVAQI
+269 
-282 ANGKLGQL
+282 GQL

-295 RIAMYRAIRFFFSQL
+295 RIAMYRAIRFLFSQL
-310 TAAMEEGIQNLY
+310 TAAMKEGIQNLY

-430 NIISKND
+430 NIISKN
-437 SNSGSGSGGKNYG
+437 NSGSGSGGKNYG

-531 IAELFNG
+531 IAELLNG
-538 MLEEIDFTYVGRF
+538 AMEEIDFTYLGRL
-551 LVRIF
+551 LVRGV
-556 TSGLDFLIGG
+556 TVALDFMIGL

-572 SLLGKSIGDFLKGAF
+572 SLVGKSIGDFLKGAF

-599 NKMGKDLWKNLKAC
+599 NKMGKNLWKNLKAC

-787 VKSNVTTWASKVKDW
+787 VKSNVTTWASKVK
-802 FSNNSF
+802 
-808 GGVNSDTFSTFA
+808 
-820 NNTIEGFRTKV
+820 
-831 GSAYTN
+831 
-837 TKTNVTTWASKVKEW
+837 EW
-852 FTNSSFGGVNST
+852 FTNTSFGGVNST
-864 NFQTFAGNVIEGF
+864 NFQTFAGNIIEGF
-877 RTKVGSAYTTTKSN
+877 RTKVGSTYTTTKSN

-909 GVNSANF
+909 GVNSTNF

-939 SNMTTWATN
+939 SNMTTWASN

-984 QGNMSTFGSSV
+984 QGNMSTFGSRV
-995 KSWFTAHCSYNGFYN
+995 KSWFTAYCSYNGFYN
-1010 VASDVVSGFKNGIG
+1010 VASNVVSGFKNGIG
-1024 ELYHTCKSTI
+1024 ELYHTCESTI

-1114 FSKSISSN
+1114 FSRSISSN
-1122 VQSSTEVSATGF
+1122 VQSSTEISATGF

>member
-85 ISKRIT
+85 ISKRLT
-91 EIGASLDGLNLSG
+91 EIGASLDSLDLSG
-104 VEKVEALST
+104 VERVEALST

-127 NLTGNQTAA
+127 NITGNQTAT

-144 VDTTGA
+144 DPAGA
-150 TSAGAAATAATSGI
+150 INAGAAATAATSGI
-164 TKFESQIQAAK
+164 TQYTSQITAAATQTRGFLGVLQGVGGVFSRAFSAVGGVALKAFQAA
-175 DAYKSF
+175 
-181 TDSLPKGVQVA
+181 LKGVSTA
-192 GSAVS
+192 AKSAV
-197 AFGKF
+197 
-202 TGISYPFVQA
+202 
-212 KNALGALPAKI
+212 NACKKLG
-223 KEVVGNLGTLYQKFV
+223 
-238 DTGGVLGLFGRSIK
+238 
-252 AVAST
+252 ST
-257 LGSKLAAGMKNV
+257 IGSKLSSKV
-269 TSNLKKMNPVAQI
+269 KQTTSRM
-282 ANGKLGQL
+282 GQL

-295 RIAMYRAIRFFFSQL
+295 RIAMYRAIRFLFSQL
-310 TAAMEEGIQNLY
+310 TAAMKEGIQNLY

-354 APLINMIAPAVDA
+354 APIINMIAPAVDA

-430 NIISKND
+430 NIISKN
-437 SNSGSGSGGKNYG
+437 NSGSGSGGKNYG

-470 AALDAG
+470 TALDAG

-531 IAELFNG
+531 IAELLNG
-538 MLEEIDFTYVGRF
+538 AMEEIDFTYPGRL
-551 LVRIF
+551 LVRGV
-556 TSGLDFLIGG
+556 TVALDFMIGL

-572 SLLGKSIGDFLKGAF
+572 SLVGKSIGDFLKGAF

-768 IGGNIVSGFK
+768 IGGNIVSSFK

-787 VKSNVTTWASKVKDW
+787 VKSNVTTWAGKVKD
-802 FSNNSF
+802 
-808 GGVNSDTFSTFA
+808 
-820 NNTIEGFRTKV
+820 
-831 GSAYTN
+831 
-837 TKTNVTTWASKVKEW
+837 
-852 FTNSSFGGVNST
+852 
-864 NFQTFAGNVIEGF
+864 
-877 RTKVGSAYTTTKSN
+877 
-891 MVTWATNVKEWFT
+891 
-904 NSGFG
+904 
-909 GVNSANF
+909 
-916 QTFANNVVT
+916 
-925 GFKDKIGSAYVNTK
+925 
-939 SNMTTWATN
+939 
-948 VKNWFSGIASAS
+948 WFSGIASAS

-1068 FNNAIAQVG
+1068 FNNAITQVG

-1090 FTNFSPTMAL
+1090 FMNFSPTMAL

-1114 FSKSISSN
+1114 FSRSISSN
-1122 VQSSTEVSATGF
+1122 VQSSTEISATGF

>member
-136 PTGTAAPA
+136 PTGTAAP
-144 VDTTGA
+144 VDPAGA
-150 TSAGAAATAATSGI
+150 TNAGAAATAATSGI
-164 TKFESQIQAAK
+164 TQYTSQITAAATQTRGFLGVLQGVGGVFSRAFSAVGGVALKAFQAA
-175 DAYKSF
+175 
-181 TDSLPKGVQVA
+181 LKGVSTA
-192 GSAVS
+192 AKSAV
-197 AFGKF
+197 
-202 TGISYPFVQA
+202 
-212 KNALGALPAKI
+212 NACKKLG
-223 KEVVGNLGTLYQKFV
+223 
-238 DTGGVLGLFGRSIK
+238 
-252 AVAST
+252 ST
-257 LGSKLAAGMKNV
+257 IGSKLSSKVKQTTSGM
-269 TSNLKKMNPVAQI
+269 
-282 ANGKLGQL
+282 GQL

-310 TAAMEEGIQNLY
+310 TAAMKEGIQNLY
-322 MYSSLMGGTFKGSMD
+322 MYSFLMGGTFKGSMD

-348 SMGAMV
+348 STGAMV

-430 NIISKND
+430 NIISKN
-437 SNSGSGSGGKNYG
+437 NSGSGSGGKNYG

-531 IAELFNG
+531 IAELLNG
-538 MLEEIDFTYVGRF
+538 AMEEIDFTYLGRL
-551 LVRIF
+551 LVRGV
-556 TSGLDFLIGG
+556 TVALDFMIGL

-572 SLLGKSIGDFLKGAF
+572 SLVGKSIGDFLKGAF

-592 WIASYDW
+592 WIASYNW

-654 YFQEYLT
+654 YFQKYLT

-699 FIDGFKECF
+699 FIEGFKECF

-787 VKSNVTTWASKVKDW
+787 VKSNVTTWAGKVKDW

-808 GGVNSDTFSTFA
+808 GGVNST
-820 NNTIEGFRTKV
+820 
-831 GSAYTN
+831 
-837 TKTNVTTWASKVKEW
+837 
-852 FTNSSFGGVNST
+852 
-864 NFQTFAGNVIEGF
+864 
-877 RTKVGSAYTTTKSN
+877 
-891 MVTWATNVKEWFT
+891 
-904 NSGFG
+904 
-909 GVNSANF
+909 NF

-939 SNMTTWATN
+939 SNMTTWASN

-995 KSWFTAHCSYNGFYN
+995 KSWFTAYCSYNGFYN
-1010 VASDVVSGFKNGIG
+1010 VASNVVSGFKNGIG

-1068 FNNAIAQVG
+1068 FNNAITQVG

-1114 FSKSISSN
+1114 FSRSISSN
-1122 VQSSTEVSATGF
+1122 VQSSTEISATGF

>member
-85 ISKRIT
+85 ISKRLT
-91 EIGASLDGLNLSG
+91 EIGASLDSLDWSG

-127 NLTGNQTAA
+127 NITGNQTAT

-144 VDTTGA
+144 DPAGA
-150 TSAGAAATAATSGI
+150 TNAGAAATAATSGI
-164 TKFESQIQAAK
+164 TQYTSQITAAATQTRGFLGVLQGVGGVFSRAFSAVGGVALKAFQATLKGVSAAAK
-175 DAYKSF
+175 
-181 TDSLPKGVQVA
+181 
-192 GSAVS
+192 SAV
-197 AFGKF
+197 
-202 TGISYPFVQA
+202 
-212 KNALGALPAKI
+212 NACKKLG
-223 KEVVGNLGTLYQKFV
+223 
-238 DTGGVLGLFGRSIK
+238 
-252 AVAST
+252 ST
-257 LGSKLAAGMKNV
+257 IGSKLSSKVKQTTSGM
-269 TSNLKKMNPVAQI
+269 
-282 ANGKLGQL
+282 GQL

-295 RIAMYRAIRFFFSQL
+295 RIAMYRAIRFLFAQL
-310 TAAMEEGIQNLY
+310 TAAMKEGIQNLY

-430 NIISKND
+430 NIISQKD
-437 SNSGSGSGGKNYG
+437 SSGSGSGSKNYG

-531 IAELFNG
+531 IAELLNG
-538 MLEEIDFTYVGRF
+538 AMEEIDFTYLGRL
-551 LVRIF
+551 LVRGV
-556 TSGLDFLIGG
+556 TVALDFMIGL

-572 SLLGKSIGDFLKGAF
+572 SLVGKSIGDFLKGAF

-592 WIASYDW
+592 WIASYNW

-661 NDDGTKKCGLDWVA
+661 NDDGTKKCGLDWVV

-690 WIKENVFDP
+690 WIKENVFNP

-734 FSEIAGKV
+734 FSKIAGKV

-787 VKSNVTTWASKVKDW
+787 VKSNVTTWASKVKD
-802 FSNNSF
+802 
-808 GGVNSDTFSTFA
+808 
-820 NNTIEGFRTKV
+820 
-831 GSAYTN
+831 
-837 TKTNVTTWASKVKEW
+837 W

-939 SNMTTWATN
+939 SNMTTWASN

-1048 LDVNS
+1048 LNVNS

-1114 FSKSISSN
+1114 FSRSISSN

-1148 TMVQMADDMR
+1148 TMAQMADDMR

>member
-85 ISKRIT
+85 ISKRLT
-91 EIGASLDGLNLSG
+91 EIGASLDSLDLSG

-127 NLTGNQTAA
+127 NITGNQTAT

-144 VDTTGA
+144 DPAGA
-150 TSAGAAATAATSGI
+150 TNAGAAATAATSGI
-164 TKFESQIQAAK
+164 TQYTSQITAAATQTRGFLGVLQGVGGVFSRAFSAVGGVALKAFQAA
-175 DAYKSF
+175 
-181 TDSLPKGVQVA
+181 LKGVSTA
-192 GSAVS
+192 AKSAV
-197 AFGKF
+197 
-202 TGISYPFVQA
+202 
-212 KNALGALPAKI
+212 NACK
-223 KEVVGNLGTLYQKFV
+223 K
-238 DTGGVLGLFGRSIK
+238 
-252 AVAST
+252 
-257 LGSKLAAGMKNV
+257 LGSTIGFKLSSKVKQTTSGM
-269 TSNLKKMNPVAQI
+269 
-282 ANGKLGQL
+282 GQL

-295 RIAMYRAIRFFFSQL
+295 RIAMYRAIRFLFSQL
-310 TAAMEEGIQNLY
+310 TAAMKEGIQNLY

-430 NIISKND
+430 NIISKN
-437 SNSGSGSGGKNYG
+437 NSGSGSGGKNYG

-458 DSSISEF
+458 DSSISKF

-486 EKFNEIVDSI
+486 EKFNEIVNSI

-531 IAELFNG
+531 IAELLNG
-538 MLEEIDFTYVGRF
+538 AMEEIDFTYLGRL
-551 LVRIF
+551 LVRGV
-556 TSGLDFLIGG
+556 TVALDFMIGL

-572 SLLGKSIGDFLKGAF
+572 SLVGKSIGDFLKGAF

-768 IGGNIVSGFK
+768 IGGNIVSSFK

-787 VKSNVTTWASKVKDW
+787 VKSNVTTWAGKVKDW

-837 TKTNVTTWASKVKEW
+837 TKANVTTWASKVKEW

-864 NFQTFAGNVIEGF
+864 
-877 RTKVGSAYTTTKSN
+877 
-891 MVTWATNVKEWFT
+891 
-904 NSGFG
+904 
-909 GVNSANF
+909 NF

-939 SNMTTWATN
+939 SNMTTWASN

-960 AFSGFATSVVDGF
+960 AFSGFATSAVDGF

-995 KSWFTAHCSYNGFYN
+995 KSWFTAYCSYNGFYN
-1010 VASDVVSGFKNGIG
+1010 VASNVVSGFKNGIG

-1068 FNNAIAQVG
+1068 FNNAITQVG

-1114 FSKSISSN
+1114 FSRSISSN
-1122 VQSSTEVSATGF
+1122 VQSSTEISATGF

>member
-85 ISKRIT
+85 ISKRLT
-91 EIGASLDGLNLSG
+91 EIGASLDSLDLSG

-127 NLTGNQTAA
+127 NITGNQTAT

-144 VDTTGA
+144 DPAGA
-150 TSAGAAATAATSGI
+150 TNAGAAATAATSGI
-164 TKFESQIQAAK
+164 TQYTSQITAAATQTRGFLGVLQGVGGVFSRAFSAVGGVALKAFQAA
-175 DAYKSF
+175 
-181 TDSLPKGVQVA
+181 LKGVSTA
-192 GSAVS
+192 AKSAV
-197 AFGKF
+197 
-202 TGISYPFVQA
+202 
-212 KNALGALPAKI
+212 NACKKLG
-223 KEVVGNLGTLYQKFV
+223 
-238 DTGGVLGLFGRSIK
+238 
-252 AVAST
+252 ST
-257 LGSKLAAGMKNV
+257 IGSKLSSKVKQTTSGM
-269 TSNLKKMNPVAQI
+269 
-282 ANGKLGQL
+282 GQL

-295 RIAMYRAIRFFFSQL
+295 RIAMYRAIRFLFSQL
-310 TAAMEEGIQNLY
+310 TAAMKEGIQNLY

-430 NIISKND
+430 NIISKN
-437 SNSGSGSGGKNYG
+437 NSGSGSGGKNYG
-450 DMFETVPI
+450 DMFKTVPI

-531 IAELFNG
+531 IAELLNG
-538 MLEEIDFTYVGRF
+538 AMEEIDFTYLGRL
-551 LVRIF
+551 LVRGV
-556 TSGLDFLIGG
+556 TVALDFMIGL

-572 SLLGKSIGDFLKGAF
+572 SLVGKSIGDFLKGAF

-599 NKMGKDLWKNLKAC
+599 NKMGKNLWKNLKAC

-787 VKSNVTTWASKVKDW
+787 VKSNVTTWAS
-802 FSNNSF
+802 
-808 GGVNSDTFSTFA
+808 
-820 NNTIEGFRTKV
+820 
-831 GSAYTN
+831 
-837 TKTNVTTWASKVKEW
+837 
-852 FTNSSFGGVNST
+852 
-864 NFQTFAGNVIEGF
+864 
-877 RTKVGSAYTTTKSN
+877 
-891 MVTWATNVKEWFT
+891 
-904 NSGFG
+904 
-909 GVNSANF
+909 
-916 QTFANNVVT
+916 
-925 GFKDKIGSAYVNTK
+925 
-939 SNMTTWATN
+939 N

-995 KSWFTAHCSYNGFYN
+995 KSWFTAYCSYNGFYN
-1010 VASDVVSGFKNGIG
+1010 VASNVVSGFKNGIG

-1034 SSWGSSIISWFKDK
+1034 SSWGSSIISWFKDE

-1068 FNNAIAQVG
+1068 FNNAITQVG

-1114 FSKSISSN
+1114 FSRSISSN
-1122 VQSSTEVSATGF
+1122 VQSSTEISATGF

-1158 RQADKEEK
+1158 RQADKKEK

>member
-1 MAVEIEGLEFQ
+1 M
-12 IEAKSENAAKG
+12 
-23 VDALINS
+23 
-30 FNKLK
+30 
-35 AATKGGAGLNNISK
+35 
-49 KLDAIS
+49 
-55 NAKLSMSG
+55 
-63 IEKIEDLTKS
+63 
-73 LNSLSNVKISST
+73 
-85 ISKRIT
+85 
-91 EIGASLDGLNLSG
+91 
-104 VEKVEALST
+104 EKVEALST

-127 NLTGNQTAA
+127 NITGNQTAT

-144 VDTTGA
+144 DPVGA
-150 TSAGAAATAATSGI
+150 TNAGAAATAATSGI
-164 TKFESQIQAAK
+164 TQYTSQITAAATQTRGFLGVLQGVGGVFSRAFSAVGGVALKAFQAA
-175 DAYKSF
+175 
-181 TDSLPKGVQVA
+181 LKGVSTA
-192 GSAVS
+192 AKSAV
-197 AFGKF
+197 
-202 TGISYPFVQA
+202 
-212 KNALGALPAKI
+212 NACKKLG
-223 KEVVGNLGTLYQKFV
+223 
-238 DTGGVLGLFGRSIK
+238 
-252 AVAST
+252 ST
-257 LGSKLAAGMKNV
+257 IGSKLSSKVKQTTSGM
-269 TSNLKKMNPVAQI
+269 
-282 ANGKLGQL
+282 GQL

-310 TAAMEEGIQNLY
+310 TAAMKEGIQNLY
-322 MYSSLMGGTFKGSMD
+322 MYSPLMGGTFKGSMD

-430 NIISKND
+430 NIISQKD
-437 SNSGSGSGGKNYG
+437 SSGSGSGSKNYG

-531 IAELFNG
+531 IAELLNG
-538 MLEEIDFTYVGRF
+538 AMEEIDFTYLGRL
-551 LVRIF
+551 LVRGV
-556 TSGLDFLIGG
+556 TVALDFMIGL

-572 SLLGKSIGDFLKGAF
+572 SLVGKSIGDFFKGAF

-592 WIASYDW
+592 WIASYNW

-768 IGGNIVSGFK
+768 IGGNIVSSFK

-787 VKSNVTTWASKVKDW
+787 VKSNVTTWASKVK
-802 FSNNSF
+802 
-808 GGVNSDTFSTFA
+808 
-820 NNTIEGFRTKV
+820 
-831 GSAYTN
+831 
-837 TKTNVTTWASKVKEW
+837 EW
-852 FTNSSFGGVNST
+852 FTSSSFGGVNST

-877 RTKVGSAYTTTKSN
+877 RTKVGSTYTTTKSN
-891 MVTWATNVKEWFT
+891 MVTWATNVKNWFT

-1024 ELYHTCKSTI
+1024 KLYHTCKSTI

-1114 FSKSISSN
+1114 FSRSISSN
-1122 VQSSTEVSATGF
+1122 VQSSTEISATGF

>member
-91 EIGASLDGLNLSG
+91 EIGASLDSLDWSG

-127 NLTGNQTAA
+127 NLTGNQTATPA
-136 PTGTAAPA
+136 GTANPA
-144 VDTTGA
+144 AAATNA
-150 TSAGAAATAATSGI
+150 TSAATSGVTQYTSQVTAATSA
-164 TKFESQIQAAK
+164 THNFVS
-175 DAYKSF
+175 
-181 TDSLPKGVQVA
+181 SLGKVA
-192 GSAVS
+192 GAV
-197 AFGKF
+197 GGF
-202 TGISYPFVQA
+202 TGITYPFVQA

-223 KEVVGNLGTLYQKFV
+223 KEVVGNLGTLYQQFV
-238 DTGGVLGLFGRSIK
+238 NTGGVLGLFGRSIK

-295 RIAMYRAIRFFFSQL
+295 RIAMYRAIRFFFAQL
-310 TAAMEEGIQNLY
+310 TAAMKEGIQNLY

-348 SMGAMV
+348 STGAMV

-430 NIISKND
+430 NIISKN
-437 SNSGSGSGGKNYG
+437 NSGSGSGGKNYG

-572 SLLGKSIGDFLKGAF
+572 SLVGKSIGDFLKGAF

-654 YFQEYLT
+654 YFREYLT

-802 FSNNSF
+802 FS
-808 GGVNSDTFSTFA
+808 
-820 NNTIEGFRTKV
+820 
-831 GSAYTN
+831 
-837 TKTNVTTWASKVKEW
+837 
-852 FTNSSFGGVNST
+852 
-864 NFQTFAGNVIEGF
+864 
-877 RTKVGSAYTTTKSN
+877 
-891 MVTWATNVKEWFT
+891 
-904 NSGFG
+904 
-909 GVNSANF
+909 
-916 QTFANNVVT
+916 
-925 GFKDKIGSAYVNTK
+925 
-939 SNMTTWATN
+939 
-948 VKNWFSGIASAS
+948 GIASAS

-984 QGNMSTFGSSV
+984 RGNMSTFGSSV

-1114 FSKSISSN
+1114 FSRSISSN
-1122 VQSSTEVSATGF
+1122 VQSSTEISATGF